1 MNGTS
6 RRAVGAEMPS
16 AAAATAAGSVMDRV
30 YLAHQ
35 SFIALPPAQFIQVAA
50 VAGFAGVS
58 LRLWSATG
66 TAHPLPIGGGEYS
79 AVLAVRAATR
89 TSVIGIEAFRMTRS
103 TTRSDYQELLEQG
116 AALGARR
123 LLVVGGESDVQAI
136 AEPFARLCA
145 DAETLRI
152 AVDLEFFPHS
162 PVRTI
167 EHAAAIVQ
175 AAGHRNGFLA
185 VDALHLTRS
194 GGSAKNVESVL
205 SLVGSVHLCDAPLA
219 SPGESGRIAESR
231 CDRLRPGEGE
241 LPLDTLLGILP
252 VELPIG
258 IEVPLQDN
266 QGLSPADGAL
276 RLYKATA
283 RLLAQSARLDPAKY
297 PDALAARLKRVP
309 EIIES

>member
-1 MNGTS
+1 VLAAELS
-6 RRAVGAEMPS
+6 SGAS
-16 AAAATAAGSVMDRV
+16 ATAASSVMDQV

-35 SFIALPPAQFIQVAA
+35 SFIALPPVQLIKVAA
-50 VAGFAGVS
+50 EAGFAAVS

-66 TAHPLPIGGGEYS
+66 TAHPLPIGSDEHS
-79 AVLAVRAATR
+79 AVLAACAATG
-89 TSVIGIEAFRMTRS
+89 TLVVGIEAFRVMGS
-103 TTRSDYQELLEQG
+103 TKRSDYRELLEQG

-145 DAETLRI
+145 DAETLHI

-167 EHAAAIVQ
+167 EHSAAVVQ

-205 SLVGSVHLCDAPLA
+205 NLVGSVHLCDAPLT
-219 SPGESGRIAESR
+219 SPDESGRIVESR

-241 LPLDTLLGILP
+241 LPLDHLLRILP

-258 IEVPLQDN
+258 IEVPLREN
-266 QGLSPADGAL
+266 QSLSPADSAV
-276 RLYKATA
+276 RLYNATA
-283 RLLAQSARLDPAKY
+283 GVLALSVRLDPARY
-297 PDALAARLKRVP
+297 PDALAARLKRAP
-309 EIIES
+309 KPSSHDEWR